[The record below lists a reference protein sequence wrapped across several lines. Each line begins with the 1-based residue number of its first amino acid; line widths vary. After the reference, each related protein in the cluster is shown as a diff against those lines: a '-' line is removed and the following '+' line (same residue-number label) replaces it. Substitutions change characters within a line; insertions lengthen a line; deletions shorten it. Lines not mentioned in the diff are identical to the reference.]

1 MPSGA
6 TFHSHELDQWIITM
20 AAWQML
26 FCATQDRSTHI
37 TGGPN
42 RVVKGVRFSDSKP
55 FFWRVFYHGA
65 WYSCILG
72 VELRLYYHL
81 LQVRACVLS
90 LTFLSDQWFTAE
102 APRVAAIFRFRSS
115 GVAAWST
122 HVHTVHT
129 VHILLTS
136 TTIEPS
142 ICYHCKSRIFVRTR
156 KRHCILDPL
165 AQAFHTIT
173 WHSNP
178 EASCQS
184 NPIEFHL
191 QTLNKNIMF
200 QNGSTCFKMETNI
213 KHYKTI
219 IYIYIYY
226 IIHIYISYIY
236 IYNKPTESLC
246 PPESIL
252 RTWQMI

>member
-42 RVVKGVRFSDSKP
+42 RVVKGVRFSDPKP
-55 FFWRVFYHGA
+55 FFWRVFYH
-65 WYSCILG
+65 G

-122 HVHTVHT
+122 HVHT

-184 NPIEFHL
+184 NPIEFHS
-191 QTLNKNIMF
+191 QTLNKKHV
-200 QNGSTCFKMETNI
+200 SKWFKM
-213 KHYKTI
+213 
-219 IYIYIYY
+219 
-226 IIHIYISYIY
+226 
-236 IYNKPTESLC
+236 L
-246 PPESIL
+246 
-252 RTWQMI
+252 